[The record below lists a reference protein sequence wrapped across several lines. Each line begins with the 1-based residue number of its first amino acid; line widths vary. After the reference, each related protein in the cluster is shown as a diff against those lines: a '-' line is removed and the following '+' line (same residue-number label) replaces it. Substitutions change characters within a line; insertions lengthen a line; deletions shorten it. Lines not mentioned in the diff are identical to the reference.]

1 MVKLE
6 YNLDIICKKCKK
18 QVTTLNTINEDFS
31 YTEMERSLGYETDY
45 EYNFKTKCENC
56 NNDILVNIRVYEYPS
71 TWISFSEVY
80 GFGFFKDD
88 VLKKINEVNKI
99 STINRNQPYD
109 EGDSI
114 IKNVIEEKVVE
125 VPKDI
130 MIGLYRILAG
140 LSGNFSGYEVYDTA
154 KEGMNEAY
162 KFVIEY
168 GNNNNIN
175 SRG

>member
-1 MVKLE
+1 M
-6 YNLDIICKKCKK
+6 
-18 QVTTLNTINEDFS
+18 
-31 YTEMERSLGYETDY
+31 
-45 EYNFKTKCENC
+45 
-56 NNDILVNIRVYEYPS
+56 VNIRVYEYPS

-80 GFGFFKDD
+80 GFGYFKDD
-88 VLKKINEVNKI
+88 VIKKINQVNKI
-99 STINRNQPYD
+99 STINRNHEPYD
-109 EGDSI
+109 EGDFVTKS
-114 IKNVIEEKVVE
+114 VVE

-140 LSGNFSGYEVYDTA
+140 VSSSFSGSEVYDTA
-154 KEGMNEAY
+154 KEGMSEAY